1 MDEQFLHS
9 DDHPVDAE
17 TRVAGRTDHKD
28 ELRLWLRLL
37 TLTTMIENEIRRRL
51 RTGFDVTLPRFDL
64 MAQLE
69 KAPEGLTLGA
79 LSKHMMVSAGN
90 VTGLVDRLVQDGL
103 LERRAAP
110 GDRRSALVRLT
121 PEGHDGFVRMADAH
135 GDWMGTFFADLND
148 EDIETL
154 MRLLGKA
161 KGSVRKA
168 LAAADN
174 GSKPEGRA

>member
-1 MDEQFLHS
+1 MDMEARAHS
-9 DDHPVDAE
+9 EHPEA
-17 TRVAGRTDHKD
+17 
-28 ELRLWLRLL
+28 LRLWLRMLTCTQLVEKQIRSLL
-37 TLTTMIENEIRRRL
+37 RERFET
-51 RTGFDVTLPRFDL
+51 TLPRFDL